1 MNKKV
6 QEWLDAYVR
15 RNLLPSS
22 PSITSSTEPTLCIAD
37 EESNDTAIVVS
48 ISSDTAIVVSSS
60 SDTAIDISSSNC
72 SSSNN
77 GNDNDMQVTVMNID
91 RIWNRAEAMMNQNT
105 FNAAVDAACVRY
117 ACNEVVRILDL
128 SEDEYYV
135 PSSGLIMHIL
145 RWIIIAV
152 EERVGK
158 MQWCADMADTV
169 RATIASRYAGK
180 NEVGDSD

>member
-1 MNKKV
+1 MSKKV
-6 QEWLDAYVR
+6 QEWLDAYED

-22 PSITSSTEPTLCIAD
+22 PSITSSAEPTLFIPD
-37 EESNDTAIVVS
+37 EQSNDA
-48 ISSDTAIVVSSS
+48 AIVVSSGSNS
-60 SDTAIDISSSNC
+60 SNDAAMVISS

-77 GNDNDMQVTVMNID
+77 GNDHDMQVTVMNID

-105 FNAAVDAACVRY
+105 FDAAVDAACVRY

-145 RWIIIAV
+145 LWVVIAL
-152 EERVGK
+152 EERFGK
-158 MQWCADMADTV
+158 MQWSLDMADTV

-180 NEVGDSD
+180 NDVTDSD

>member
-6 QEWLDAYVR
+6 QEWLDAYED

-22 PSITSSTEPTLCIAD
+22 PSITSSTEPTLFIAD
-37 EESNDTAIVVS
+37 EQSNDAAIV
-48 ISSDTAIVVSSS
+48 ISSS
-60 SDTAIDISSSNC
+60 SSSSNDAAMVISSSSSS

-77 GNDNDMQVTVMNID
+77 GNDHDMQVTVMNID

-105 FNAAVDAACVRY
+105 FDAAVDAACVRY
-117 ACNEVVRILDL
+117 ACTEVVRILDL

-145 RWIIIAV
+145 RWVVIAL
-152 EERVGK
+152 EERFGK
-158 MQWCADMADTV
+158 MQWSLDMADTV
-169 RATIASRYAGK
+169 RATTASRYAGK
-180 NEVGDSD
+180 NDVVDSD

>member
-6 QEWLDAYVR
+6 QEWLDAYED

-22 PSITSSTEPTLCIAD
+22 PSITSSTEPTLFIAD
-37 EESNDTAIVVS
+37 EHTAVSNDAAIV
-48 ISSDTAIVVSSS
+48 ISSS
-60 SDTAIDISSSNC
+60 SSSSSSN
-72 SSSNN
+72 S
-77 GNDNDMQVTVMNID
+77 GNDHDMQVTVMNID

-105 FNAAVDAACVRY
+105 FDAAVDAACVRY

-145 RWIIIAV
+145 RWVVIAL
-152 EERVGK
+152 EERFGK
-158 MQWCADMADTV
+158 MQWSLDMADTV

-180 NEVGDSD
+180 NDVTESD

>member
-6 QEWLDAYVR
+6 QEWLDAYED

-22 PSITSSTEPTLCIAD
+22 PSITSSTESTLFIAD
-37 EESNDTAIVVS
+37 EQSNDAAIV
-48 ISSDTAIVVSSS
+48 ISSS
-60 SDTAIDISSSNC
+60 SSSNDAAIVISSSSSS

-77 GNDNDMQVTVMNID
+77 NNDHDMQVTVTNID

-105 FNAAVDAACVRY
+105 FDAAVDAACVRY

-135 PSSGLIMHIL
+135 PSSVIIMHIL
-145 RWIIIAV
+145 RRVVIAL
-152 EERVGK
+152 EERFWENA
-158 MQWCADMADTV
+158 ME
-169 RATIASRYAGK
+169 SRYGRH
-180 NEVGDSD
+180 GQSDHSQSICR